1 MIRGYFR
8 NVGTSRRPF
17 VDGRFLFTGMAVVLE
32 APLLVDTGADRT
44 IISSFDAGRL
54 SSLLGVDFSTFPTGA
69 PTVGVGGLMGTR
81 LVEATLDLQ
90 SASIPLRLTVLEP
103 SPRPSIP
110 SLLGRDVISRFA
122 LIIEDRMNRVLLLD
136 SDEADAL
143 NLP

>member
-17 VDGRFLFTGMAVVLE
+17 IDGRFLFTGTAVALE

-44 IISSFDAGRL
+44 ILSPFDAGRL
-54 SSLLGVDFSTFPTGA
+54 AGLLSVDFSTFPAGA
-69 PTVGVGGLMGTR
+69 PTVGVGGLMRTR

-90 SASIPLRLTVLEP
+90 SASIPLRATILEP

-122 LIIEDRMNRVLLLD
+122 LIVEDRTSRVLLLD

-143 NLP
+143 SLP

>member
-8 NVGTSRRPF
+8 DVGTSRRPF
-17 VDGRFLFTGMAVVLE
+17 VDARFVFTGMSVVLE
-32 APLLVDTGADRT
+32 APMLVDTGADRT
-44 IISSFDAGRL
+44 ILGPFDAGRPAG
-54 SSLLGVDFSTFPTGA
+54 LLGVDFSTFPAGA
-69 PTVGVGGLMGTR
+69 PTVGVGGLMRTK

-90 SASIPLRLTVLEP
+90 SASIPLRLTILEP

-122 LIIEDRMNRVLLLD
+122 LIVEDRMNRVLLLD
-136 SDEADAL
+136 ADEADAL